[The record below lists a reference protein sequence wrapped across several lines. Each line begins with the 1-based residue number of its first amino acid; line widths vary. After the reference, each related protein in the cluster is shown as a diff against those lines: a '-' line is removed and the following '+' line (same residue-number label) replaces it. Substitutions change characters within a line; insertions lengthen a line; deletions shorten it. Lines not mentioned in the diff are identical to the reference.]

1 MKDKIK
7 NALVKV
13 LWAVNLP
20 FYTIRALVMVVPMII
35 VHWFY
40 AGYEED
46 DEKLIRLNCCIYVAL
61 WMSGPIGA
69 IHIIMKWWLFGT
81 SIQETID
88 EVFYKIRKR
97 YPE

>member
-13 LWAVNLP
+13 LWAINLP
-20 FYTIRALVMVVPMII
+20 FYTIRALVMIVPMII

-46 DEKLIRLNCCIYVAL
+46 DEKLIRLDCCICAAL

-69 IHIIMKWWLFGT
+69 IHIIMKWRLFGT

-88 EVFYKIRKR
+88 ELFYKIRKR